1 MNAKK
6 SEKVMRTLGHIGA
19 SPEAGAPKNK
29 SEFVLV
35 NLACSFS
42 IARGSRENEQRKQQ
56 HRSSLR
62 SCHKY
67 ICKHPCSFGLRGI
80 CKFRLRRDECA
91 RCKTVPLGHAHAR
104 CLHV

>member
-1 MNAKK
+1 MSAKK
-6 SEKVMRTLGHIGA
+6 SDKVMRTLGHIGA

-42 IARGSRENEQRKQQ
+42 IARGCRENEQRKQQ